1 MNGKKAKAVKRQECY
16 DGICVSG
23 AKGYER
29 ELSTAVKRR
38 TVNETDKDDFITVR
52 KYNIRGQIVTVRSVF
67 GKNEK
72 RTAADAVRRLI
83 DTEAGRK

>member
-1 MNGKKAKAVKRQECY
+1 MNGKKAKAAKRQECY

-23 AKGYER
+23 AKGYDGK
-29 ELSTAVKRR
+29 LSTAVKRR
-38 TVNETDKDDFITVR
+38 TVNETDGDSFITVR

-67 GKNEK
+67 EKNEK

>member
-1 MNGKKAKAVKRQECY
+1 MSSKKTKTVKRPECY

-23 AKGYER
+23 AKGYDS
-29 ELSTAVKRR
+29 ELSDAVKRR